1 MEFLRKSLM
10 VANRVMTKVTSIPTC
25 SSIVSRYS
33 VDIEFL
39 IAELNDLNIMACD
52 VVNAYLNA
60 PCRENIWSTKYVVEN
75 RIDHEPEF
83 AWWVPLT
90 LRKQNMRVSKLQN
103 KYWCM
108 THKFGIEVPTSVKQL
123 YKIGDKNGT
132 LFRRKSISK

>member
-1 MEFLRKSLM
+1 MKEGFSKWVPLKDLKEI
-10 VANRVMTKVTSIPTC
+10 NP
-25 SSIVSRYS
+25 
-33 VDIEFL
+33 VDL
-39 IAELNDLNIMACD
+39 
-52 VVNAYLNA
+52 
-60 PCRENIWSTKYVVEN
+60 TKYVVEN

>member
-60 PCRENIWSTKYVVEN
+60 PCRENIWSALGPYH
-75 RIDHEPEF
+75 RPEKTGNIMVTGRDLYGLKSSGS
-83 AWWVPLT
+83 AWRYIYAKTLNDVDFVP
-90 LRKQNMRVSKLQN
+90 MVAD
-103 KYWCM
+103 
-108 THKFGIEVPTSVKQL
+108 P
-123 YKIGDKNGT
+123 
-132 LFRRKSISK
+132 